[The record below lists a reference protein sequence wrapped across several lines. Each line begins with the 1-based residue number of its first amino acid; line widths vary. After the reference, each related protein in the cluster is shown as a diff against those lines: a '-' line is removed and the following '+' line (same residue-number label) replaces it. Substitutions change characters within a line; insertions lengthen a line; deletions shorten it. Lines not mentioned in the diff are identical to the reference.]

1 MKRAEIVR
9 KSDEYG
15 RGCDR
20 ECYRKYPR
28 EYDRKYDREEA
39 VSTVVAVMLILAI
52 LATCI
57 SVYTSTYVPGLKQQA
72 EIMHSQS
79 VEQAFLRFAS
89 GVDNIY
95 GQKKPAKFSEPV
107 VLGGGDVLLSSV
119 KSGGM
124 IEITDFKAGEL
135 LITGDGSP
143 VDTVAINST
152 CVKYTPYFSSWE
164 NQGYLYRKGTVWV
177 TKNNETKTAP
187 ASLSLNSVNDGY
199 ENEKNTIRKYFE
211 GMADTWRTY
220 PAPDLGTA
228 NAEITIVTMNAVK
241 PDTISGS
248 GSAVLVSSAVEDS
261 KEYVLEKPGEVILK
275 NTDGYGKSM
284 PFAGNTTLTLK
295 ILRIEVYTS

>member
-28 EYDRKYDREEA
+28 EYDRKYESEEA

-95 GQKKPAKFSEPV
+95 GQKKSAKFSEPV

-124 IEITDFKAGEL
+124 IEIHTDSKNGPVIGALRVSGTGGWQNWEEVSGDVNVSGTEDLYIVFK
-135 LITGDGSP
+135 GDS
-143 VDTVAINST
+143 
-152 CVKYTPYFSSWE
+152 
-164 NQGYLYRKGTVWV
+164 GYL
-177 TKNNETKTAP
+177 
-187 ASLSLNSVNDGY
+187 LNVDWWKFS
-199 ENEKNTIRKYFE
+199 
-211 GMADTWRTY
+211 
-220 PAPDLGTA
+220 
-228 NAEITIVTMNAVK
+228 
-241 PDTISGS
+241 
-248 GSAVLVSSAVEDS
+248 
-261 KEYVLEKPGEVILK
+261 
-275 NTDGYGKSM
+275 
-284 PFAGNTTLTLK
+284 
-295 ILRIEVYTS
+295 